1 MKNTSK
7 FQNVVIATIV
17 GWLVLFVFLPNL
29 MIIATSFLTRDDAN
43 FVKLVFT
50 LDNYSRLLDPL
61 YYDVLL
67 HSLNMALLA
76 TLACLALGYP
86 FAWFLARLPQKVRPL
101 LLFLLIVPFWTNS
114 LIRIYGLKIFLST
127 KGYLNEF
134 LLWLGVIDTPI
145 RIMFTPS
152 AVIIGLV
159 YILLPFMVMPLYS
172 SIEKLDRPLLE
183 AAKDL
188 GASKLQTFIRIIIP
202 LTMPGIIAGCL
213 LVMLPAMGLFY
224 VSDLMGGAKNLLIG
238 NVIKSQFLNIR
249 DWPFG
254 AATSITLT
262 LVMGLML
269 LIYWRAARLLNKKGG
284 AGMIGRLLR
293 GGFMTAIYAY
303 LYIPIIIL
311 IVNSFNRSRFGINW
325 QGFTTDWY
333 SLLMNND
340 SLLQAAQHSLTM
352 AVLSAT
358 FATLIGSLT
367 AVALYRYRFRGKPF
381 VSGMLFVVMMSPDI
395 VMAISLLV
403 LFMLIGV
410 QLGFWSLLF
419 SHITFCLPFVVVTV
433 YSRLKGFDVRMLEA
447 AKDLGASEMTILRK
461 IILPLALPAVAA
473 GWLLSF
479 TLSMDDVVVSS
490 FVTGPGYEILPLKIY
505 SMVKVGVSPE
515 VNALATILLVL
526 SLVMVIASQLIARDK
541 TQGTLK

>member
-29 MIIATSFLTRDDAN
+29 MIIGTSFLTRDDAN

-50 LDNYSRLLDPL
+50 LDNYARLLDPL
-61 YYDVLL
+61 YYAVLL
-67 HSLNMALLA
+67 HSLNMALMA
-76 TLACLALGYP
+76 TLACLLLGYP
-86 FAWFLARLPQKVRPL
+86 FAWFLARLPEKVRPL

-134 LLWLGVIDTPI
+134 LLWLGVIETPL
-145 RIMFTPS
+145 RIMYTPS

-183 AAKDL
+183 AAKDI
-188 GASKLQTFIRIIIP
+188 GASRLQTFIRIIIP

-269 LIYWRAARLLNKKGG
+269 LIYWRAARLLNNK
-284 AGMIGRLLR
+284 
-293 GGFMTAIYAY
+293 
-303 LYIPIIIL
+303 
-311 IVNSFNRSRFGINW
+311 VE
-325 QGFTTDWY
+325 
-333 SLLMNND
+333 
-340 SLLQAAQHSLTM
+340 
-352 AVLSAT
+352 
-358 FATLIGSLT
+358 
-367 AVALYRYRFRGKPF
+367 
-381 VSGMLFVVMMSPDI
+381 
-395 VMAISLLV
+395 
-403 LFMLIGV
+403 
-410 QLGFWSLLF
+410 
-419 SHITFCLPFVVVTV
+419 
-433 YSRLKGFDVRMLEA
+433 LE
-447 AKDLGASEMTILRK
+447 
-461 IILPLALPAVAA
+461 
-473 GWLLSF
+473 
-479 TLSMDDVVVSS
+479 
-490 FVTGPGYEILPLKIY
+490 
-505 SMVKVGVSPE
+505 
-515 VNALATILLVL
+515 
-526 SLVMVIASQLIARDK
+526 
-541 TQGTLK
+541 

>member
-224 VSDLMGGAKNLLIG
+224 VSDLMGCPLYTSDAADEPLCVETVCDRIIKNKQPS
-238 NVIKSQFLNIR
+238 NTHYK
-249 DWPFG
+249 
-254 AATSITLT
+254 
-262 LVMGLML
+262 
-269 LIYWRAARLLNKKGG
+269 
-284 AGMIGRLLR
+284 
-293 GGFMTAIYAY
+293 
-303 LYIPIIIL
+303 
-311 IVNSFNRSRFGINW
+311 
-325 QGFTTDWY
+325 
-333 SLLMNND
+333 
-340 SLLQAAQHSLTM
+340 
-352 AVLSAT
+352 
-358 FATLIGSLT
+358 
-367 AVALYRYRFRGKPF
+367 
-381 VSGMLFVVMMSPDI
+381 
-395 VMAISLLV
+395 
-403 LFMLIGV
+403 
-410 QLGFWSLLF
+410 
-419 SHITFCLPFVVVTV
+419 
-433 YSRLKGFDVRMLEA
+433 
-447 AKDLGASEMTILRK
+447 
-461 IILPLALPAVAA
+461 
-473 GWLLSF
+473 
-479 TLSMDDVVVSS
+479 
-490 FVTGPGYEILPLKIY
+490 
-505 SMVKVGVSPE
+505 
-515 VNALATILLVL
+515 
-526 SLVMVIASQLIARDK
+526 
-541 TQGTLK
+541 

>member
-1 MKNTSK
+1 M
-7 FQNVVIATIV
+7 IATIV

-76 TLACLALGYP
+76 TLACGAG
-86 FAWFLARLPQKVRPL
+86 LPVCVVPSAAAEGAPL

-145 RIMFTPS
+145 RIMSPP
-152 AVIIGLV
+152 GGDYRPV

-262 LVMGLML
+262 PVMGLML
-269 LIYWRAARLLNKKGG
+269 LIYWRG
-284 AGMIGRLLR
+284 A
-293 GGFMTAIYAY
+293 
-303 LYIPIIIL
+303 
-311 IVNSFNRSRFGINW
+311 
-325 QGFTTDWY
+325 
-333 SLLMNND
+333 
-340 SLLQAAQHSLTM
+340 
-352 AVLSAT
+352 
-358 FATLIGSLT
+358 
-367 AVALYRYRFRGKPF
+367 
-381 VSGMLFVVMMSPDI
+381 
-395 VMAISLLV
+395 
-403 LFMLIGV
+403 
-410 QLGFWSLLF
+410 
-419 SHITFCLPFVVVTV
+419 
-433 YSRLKGFDVRMLEA
+433 
-447 AKDLGASEMTILRK
+447 
-461 IILPLALPAVAA
+461 PA
-473 GWLLSF
+473 
-479 TLSMDDVVVSS
+479 
-490 FVTGPGYEILPLKIY
+490 E
-505 SMVKVGVSPE
+505 
-515 VNALATILLVL
+515 
-526 SLVMVIASQLIARDK
+526 
-541 TQGTLK
+541 